1 MQNIPF
7 LRIEKQ
13 HDYNCFPFIFHS
25 GHVLPLGGQNG
36 KNINWA
42 IWIGR
47 ISDQVDSAWST
58 RATTVGREREGFYE
72 NFDLI
77 MSLV

>member
-58 RATTVGREREGFYE
+58 PQPLLEGKGKAFTKI
-72 NFDLI
+72 LI
-77 MSLV
+77 S